1 MSPSTSPSSPWHM
14 AQRAARLNP
23 SVIRE
28 ILKLTELPG
37 VLSLAGG
44 LPAADTFPVEAMRE
58 ATARVLTEQPQ
69 AALQYAASEGYG
81 PLREWVAERLRE
93 QGMTHVKAEQV
104 LMTTGSQQGL
114 DLIAKVM
121 VDAGAP
127 VAVETPT
134 YLGALQ
140 AFTPF
145 EPIFAGVASDG
156 QGALPEAIAR
166 LPHDAPGTRFMYVL
180 PNFQNPTGRVMP
192 EARRQAV
199 VKAAQT
205 AGIPLVEDNPYGDLW
220 FDEAPPAPLA
230 ARWAEGV
237 AYLGSFSKV
246 LAPGLRLG
254 YVVAPPAL
262 APKLLQA
269 KQAADLHTPGFNQ
282 RIVYEVV
289 KDGFLERHI
298 PTIRAQYK
306 AQRDVMAE
314 ALREAMPAGTEWT
327 QPEGGMFFWLR
338 LPAGCRAMDLLPKAV
353 AAGVAFVPG
362 EPFYAHQP
370 DPRTLRLS
378 FVTLRPDE
386 IRQAVAALGRVVHQA
401 LEDTLQAGT
410 P

>member
-1 MSPSTSPSSPWHM
+1 MSEPTPSSSPWHM
-14 AQRAARLNP
+14 ARRAARLNP

-28 ILKLTELPG
+28 ILKLTEQPG

-44 LPAADTFPVEAMRE
+44 LPAPDSFPVEAMRE
-58 ATARVLTEQPQ
+58 ATTRVLADQPQ

-81 PLREWVAERLRE
+81 PLREWVAARLQA
-93 QGMTHVKAEQV
+93 QGMKHVKPEQV

-114 DLIAKVM
+114 DLVAKVM

-156 QGALPEAIAR
+156 EGALPEAIAR

-180 PNFQNPTGRVMP
+180 PNFQNPTGRLMP

-199 VKAAQT
+199 IAAARQ
-205 AGIPLVEDNPYGDLW
+205 AGVPLLEDNPYGDLW
-220 FDEAPPAPLA
+220 FDEEPPVALA
-230 ARWAEGV
+230 ARWPEGV
-237 AYLGSFSKV
+237 TYMGSFSKV

-254 YVVAPPAL
+254 YVVAPDDL

-289 KDGFLERHI
+289 KDGFLDRHI
-298 PTIRAQYK
+298 PTIRARYK

-314 ALREAMPAGTEWT
+314 ALQREMPAGTEWT
-327 QPEGGMFFWLR
+327 KPGGGMFFWVR
-338 LPAGCRAMDLLPKAV
+338 LPAGCRALDLLPLAV
-353 AAGVAFVPG
+353 AEGVAFVPG
-362 EPFYAHQP
+362 EPFYAQQP

-378 FVTLRPDE
+378 YVTLTPDE
-386 IRQAVAALGRVVHQA
+386 IRQAVAALGRVVRRQLDAA
-401 LEDTLQAGT
+401 LQKGT